1 MVCMFKKNVL
11 VCEWAFKVNFT
22 IYNIKPGATSN
33 QSEVDDSLTK
43 ASHYEVKYFTLSLP
57 ALKYVCLFVGLCG
70 SLLSKRLGINN

>member
-1 MVCMFKKNVL
+1 MFKKNVL